1 MPIYEYR
8 CRLCDNTSSF
18 YLRTFSA
25 SQPSN
30 CQHCDSPEIHRI
42 ISSFAY
48 LKSEATKLQQLDP
61 KYHKMVDRAIAKAP
75 PESDPSFYT
84 RKMVPFSSAPEK
96 GEPYFKE

>member
-8 CRLCDNTSSF
+8 CRLCGNTSSF
-18 YLRTFSA
+18 YLRTFS
-25 SQPSN
+25 SSSPSN
-30 CQHCDSPEIHRI
+30 CQHCDSPEIQRI
-42 ISSFAY
+42 FSSFAHI
-48 LKSEATKLQQLDP
+48 KSEATKLQQLDP

-75 PESDPSFYT
+75 VESDPNFYV

>member
-8 CRLCDNTSSF
+8 CQLCRNTSSF

-25 SQPSN
+25 ATPSN

-42 ISSFAY
+42 LSSFAY
-48 LKSEATKLQQLDP
+48 VKSEASKLSQLDP
-61 KYHKMVDRAIAKAP
+61 KYHKMVDKALANAP
-75 PESDPSFYT
+75 AESDPNYYM
-84 RKMVPFSSAPEK
+84 RKMVPFSSASEK